1 MPFTLRV
8 RPTLAV
14 CAAIVTAALAGCA
27 DAPPPAAPPAPPPV
41 AISPRLLDMASGY
54 RTYVTRASAIS
65 PAFTDG
71 TAVANSLTTGASYDS
86 QQFLRGAIAYGAVV
100 ALKDRAFAAV
110 LRAQAKDAFQRQKI
124 AYAILTDP
132 YYVTSF
138 PGAASAGAAVS
149 AALSADGRALYDQGG
164 RVKQAAYD
172 IQLMPWAKTEVFNRP
187 LRLQQAKTPPPL
199 AGDLAETERLRQSL
213 ASIAPTSVLAPPAT
227 ATYPSIVV
235 RALAVAAVAA
245 LGEAD
250 AGGRDLLTPLMAD
263 SIGGNC
269 LSHAKLDLYQCLAVA
284 KPHYEDVFCLGQH
297 AIMDAGV
304 CLLKSTG
311 AELPAGAIR
320 KPIAVSDSAR
330 PYRPAAKPK
339 PKAKAKPKAKSS

>member
-1 MPFTLRV
+1 MAFTFRLR
-8 RPTLAV
+8 PILAI
-14 CAAIVTAALAGCA
+14 CAAVVTAAVAGCA
-27 DAPPPAAPPAPPPV
+27 EPPPPAAAKAPPPV
-41 AISPRLLDMASGY
+41 TISPRLIEMASAY
-54 RTYVTRASAIS
+54 RAYVTRAAAIS
-65 PAFTDG
+65 PAFSDG
-71 TAVANSLTTGASYDS
+71 TAVASSLSAGAAYDS
-86 QQFLRGAIAYGAVV
+86 QQFLRGAIAYGAVA
-100 ALKDRAFAAV
+100 ALKDRAFAAG
-110 LRAQAKDAFQRQKI
+110 LRAQGSSPAQRQKL
-124 AYAILTDP
+124 AYAILSDP

-149 AALSADGRALYDQGG
+149 AALNVDGRALYDHGS
-164 RVKQAAYD
+164 RIKQAAYD
-172 IQLMPWAKTEVFNRP
+172 IQLMPWSKAEVPNRP
-187 LRLQQAKTPPPL
+187 LRLQQMKSPPPL
-199 AGDLAETERLRQSL
+199 LGDLTESERLRQSL
-213 ASIAPTSVLAPPAT
+213 VGQISAVAEAPAPA
-227 ATYPSIVV
+227 AYPSIVV

-250 AGGRDLLTPLMAD
+250 AGGRDLITPLMVD
-263 SIGGNC
+263 GVGGTC
-269 LSHAKLDLYQCLAVA
+269 LSHARLDLYQCLAVA